1 MNLYRIKKYLYL
13 FFGTLSLILGITG
26 IFIPVLPTTPFLLLA
41 SVCYLRSSKKM
52 YNWLINN
59 KILGSYIY
67 SYMNYKAISKSTK
80 IGSIVF
86 LWVTLSISI
95 LFVKLIYIDVF
106 LALVGI
112 AVTWHIVTIRTLSE
126 KEHKELQY
134 LYRNQEN

>member
-126 KEHKELQY
+126 KEHK
-134 LYRNQEN
+134 